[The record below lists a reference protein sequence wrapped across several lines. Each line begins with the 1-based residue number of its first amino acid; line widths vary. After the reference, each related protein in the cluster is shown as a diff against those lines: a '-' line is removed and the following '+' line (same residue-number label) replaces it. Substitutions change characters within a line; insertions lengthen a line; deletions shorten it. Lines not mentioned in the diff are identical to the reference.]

1 MPNRPRATHWPP
13 LGCAQSYRTTPTH
26 PQLRG
31 CATCGAATCP
41 HGTCGLACKLS
52 GMLWGVWMGS
62 VKPALTMAVLRSTC
76 LTWWASRA
84 AKKANPASGA
94 EPMLVKS
101 GRACKPWRLRPLT
114 PGPNY
119 VASIKPKYAT
129 PAPPNSNQPPRV
141 VAPSAIS
148 IKPMSTLAISRLIK
162 KLNFESIGNSAQWLT
177 QQVAHQKQRPDNS
190 QARRT
195 RALRCAPQ
203 QVPRHC
209 AKAHQGQQAKNIL
222 KPNHHEASVAHHG

>member
-101 GRACKPWRLRPLT
+101 GRACKPWRLLPLT

-119 VASIKPKYAT
+119 VAR
-129 PAPPNSNQPPRV
+129 APDR
-141 VAPSAIS
+141 
-148 IKPMSTLAISRLIK
+148 RLP
-162 KLNFESIGNSAQWLT
+162 